1 MADIKKAFKNAI
13 KRVKKN
19 NNYVLGID
27 LLIKDLVKEKRGK

>member
-1 MADIKKAFKNAI
+1 MVDIKKAFKNAI